1 MATDYRLRFYLG
13 RVWPRELR
21 AAIGAASLMWAGRT
35 AVDIDASDPA
45 VWALARTF
53 VGVIDLPGAEHH
65 AARFFGWLGA
75 LVEAQSPAWR
85 RLSAEDEDQLD
96 RACVVLALYE
106 EVYRAGMRQTSPLA
120 SLARGADVAD
130 LLGLVPEAWVR
141 DVAAVCGRVIDTVS
155 FPSPRVLNPTFA
167 LSEAVGG
174 ADADLVLDRCLVE
187 LKTTVDPRLDLRWLR
202 QVIGYVLLDL
212 DDRYRLDSVGLLLP
226 RQAHMAVW
234 PLARLL
240 DLAAGRRRPT
250 LGALRADFAQV
261 VASARERPRL

>member
-1 MATDYRLRFYLG
+1 MAIDYRLRFYLG

-65 AARFFGWLGA
+65 AARFFRWLAA
-75 LVEAQSPAWR
+75 LVEVQSPAWR
-85 RLSAEDEDQLD
+85 RLPTEEEYQLD

-106 EVYRAGMRQTSPLA
+106 EVYRAGMWPTSPLA
-120 SLARGADVAD
+120 SLEGDADVAD
-130 LLGLVPEAWVR
+130 LLRLVPDAWVE

-174 ADADLVLDRCLVE
+174 ADADLVLDRCLIDI
-187 LKTTVDPRLDLRWLR
+187 KTTVNPRLDLQWLR
-202 QVIGYVLLDL
+202 QVLGYVLLDL
-212 DDRYRLDSVGLLLP
+212 DDRYRLDSVGLLLT
-226 RQAHMAVW
+226 RQAHLVAW
-234 PLARLL
+234 PLVDLL
-240 DLAAGRRRPT
+240 DLAAGSGRPT
-250 LGALRADFAQV
+250 LGALRADFARV
-261 VASARERPRL
+261 VAARQPPRL